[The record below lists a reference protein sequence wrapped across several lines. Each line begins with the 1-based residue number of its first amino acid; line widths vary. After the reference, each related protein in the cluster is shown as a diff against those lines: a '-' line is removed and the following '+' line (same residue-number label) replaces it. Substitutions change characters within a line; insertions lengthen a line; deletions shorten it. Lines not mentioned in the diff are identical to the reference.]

1 MDILTLIISLA
12 LGGGALALI
21 FYPLWQQ
28 TRPEAIF
35 HIDRSGQTL
44 EEYQARYQAILAAI
58 KDLMFDHEM
67 GKVSTEDY
75 QDLLARTKIEAAEIR
90 QQIDRL
96 SRRRETAEADP
107 AREDEIE
114 TLIAQA
120 KSGLLTNGNEPLLRE
135 IEAEVETLKHIN
147 LPDGDTAEMAC
158 PQCGTP
164 YVVGD
169 AFCTGCGYAVGE
181 LETTPTCPECQLP
194 VEPDDA
200 FCARC
205 GTALK
210 ENENVV
216 TG

>member
-35 HIDRSGQTL
+35 RVDRSGQTL
-44 EEYQARYQAILAAI
+44 EEYQARYQAALAAI
-58 KDLMFDHEM
+58 RDLMFDHEM

-75 QDLLARTKIEAAEIR
+75 EELLAQAKLEAAEFR

-96 SRRRETAEADP
+96 SQREAAVESDPVLEA
-107 AREDEIE
+107 EIE
-114 TLIAQA
+114 TLISQT
-120 KSGLLTNGNEPLLRE
+120 KTGLLSNGNETLLRE
-135 IEAEVETLKHIN
+135 IEAEVEALKDITL
-147 LPDGDTAEMAC
+147 PGDAAAGAAC
-158 PQCGTP
+158 PQCGTA

-169 AFCTGCGYAVGE
+169 AFCTGCGYALAE
-181 LETTPTCPECQLP
+181 LATGPTCPECQLP

-210 ENENVV
+210 ENVV